1 MLFDYDFRNY
11 SFRLLAYMTALS
23 VIGILVVRS
32 ATNMDSEA
40 VTKQMLGILAG
51 MAIAVCLSL
60 VDYHKI
66 LNFSTVIY
74 LICIG
79 SLLAVLFWGRSVNN
93 AKRWIEVPVLGQL
106 QPSEFVKIGLIITF
120 SWYFMKYQ
128 EKVDKVSTVVL
139 AAALFAVPA
148 MLIFEQPNLST
159 CLVTVVIVLGI
170 VFASGISYRWIV
182 GTLAVVIPM
191 IATGV
196 YLLLHGMI
204 PFIKEYQAGRIL
216 AWFYPEQYG
225 EARYQQN
232 NSIIAIGSGQ
242 LHGKGLYNTTIAS
255 VKNGNFLSEEQ
266 TDFIFA
272 VIGEELGFI
281 GCAIVI
287 LLFLLIVY
295 ECLMMAARAKDMAGR
310 LLCTGMAT
318 LIAFQSFANI
328 AVATGIFPNTG
339 LPLPFISFGSSSLI
353 SIFIGMGLVLNAGL
367 QRVPRHY

>member
-11 SFRLLAYMTALS
+11 SSAWLAYMTALS

-40 VTKQMLGILAG
+40 VTKQMFGILAG

-66 LNFSTVIY
+66 PEFPARSFIRSASEAFWPCCFGADPSIMQNA
-74 LICIG
+74 G
-79 SLLAVLFWGRSVNN
+79 SRFLFWDSSS
-93 AKRWIEVPVLGQL
+93 
-106 QPSEFVKIGLIITF
+106 PSEFVKIGPYHHLLLVFYEISGEGRQGFYRGTGG
-120 SWYFMKYQ
+120 S
-128 EKVDKVSTVVL
+128 
-139 AAALFAVPA
+139 AFAVPA

-191 IATGV
+191 IATGM

-242 LHGKGLYNTTIAS
+242 LHGKGFTT
-255 VKNGNFLSEEQ
+255 L
-266 TDFIFA
+266 
-272 VIGEELGFI
+272 
-281 GCAIVI
+281 
-287 LLFLLIVY
+287 
-295 ECLMMAARAKDMAGR
+295 R
-310 LLCTGMAT
+310 LHL
-318 LIAFQSFANI
+318 
-328 AVATGIFPNTG
+328 
-339 LPLPFISFGSSSLI
+339 
-353 SIFIGMGLVLNAGL
+353 
-367 QRVPRHY
+367 

>member
-1 MLFDYDFRNY
+1 M
-11 SFRLLAYMTALS
+11 
-23 VIGILVVRS
+23 
-32 ATNMDSEA
+32 
-40 VTKQMLGILAG
+40 
-51 MAIAVCLSL
+51 
-60 VDYHKI
+60 
-66 LNFSTVIY
+66 
-74 LICIG
+74 
-79 SLLAVLFWGRSVNN
+79 
-93 AKRWIEVPVLGQL
+93 
-106 QPSEFVKIGLIITF
+106 
-120 SWYFMKYQ
+120 
-128 EKVDKVSTVVL
+128 VL

-255 VKNGNFLSEEQ
+255 VKTVIFFRRSRLILSLPLSVRSL
-266 TDFIFA
+266 D
-272 VIGEELGFI
+272 FI

-287 LLFLLIVY
+287 LLFY
-295 ECLMMAARAKDMAGR
+295 
-310 LLCTGMAT
+310 
-318 LIAFQSFANI
+318 
-328 AVATGIFPNTG
+328 
-339 LPLPFISFGSSSLI
+339 
-353 SIFIGMGLVLNAGL
+353 
-367 QRVPRHY
+367 

>member
-1 MLFDYDFRNY
+1 
-11 SFRLLAYMTALS
+11 MTALS

-40 VTKQMLGILAG
+40 VTKQMFGILAG

-93 AKRWIEVPVLGQL
+93 AKRWIVGSCFGTAPALGICKDWPYHHL
-106 QPSEFVKIGLIITF
+106 LLVFYEIS
-120 SWYFMKYQ
+120 

-232 NSIIAIGSGQ
+232 NSIMAIGSGR
-242 LHGKGLYNTTIAS
+242 LTGKGLNNNTTTS
-255 VKNGNFLSEEQ
+255 VKNGNFILEPQ

-272 VIGEELGFI
+272 IVGEELGFV
-281 GCAIVI
+281 GCCIVI
-287 LLFLLIVY
+287 VLLLLIVIQ
-295 ECLMMAARAKDMAGR
+295 CIVIGIRARIQTGR
-310 LLCTGMAT
+310 IICCG
-318 LIAFQSFANI
+318 
-328 AVATGIFPNTG
+328 V
-339 LPLPFISFGSSSLI
+339 GSDRDTN
-353 SIFIGMGLVLNAGL
+353 F
-367 QRVPRHY
+367 Y

>member
-1 MLFDYDFRNY
+1 MLFDYDFKNY
-11 SFRLLAYMTALS
+11 NFRLLAYMTALS

-32 ATNMDSEA
+32 ATNMDTEA
-40 VTKQMLGILAG
+40 VTKQMLGILVG
-51 MAIAVCLSL
+51 MAIAICLSL

-79 SLLAVLFWGRSVNN
+79 SLVAVLVWGKSVNN
-93 AKRWIEVPVLGQL
+93 ARRWIEVPVLGQL

-128 EKVDKVSTVVL
+128 EKIDKVTTVVL
-139 AAALFAVPA
+139 AAVLFGIPA

-159 CLVTVVIVLGI
+159 CLVTLVIVLGI
-170 VFASGISYRWIV
+170 VFASGISYRWIL
-182 GTLAVVIPM
+182 GTLAAVIPM
-191 IATGV
+191 VSTCV

-232 NSIIAIGSGQ
+232 
-242 LHGKGLYNTTIAS
+242 
-255 VKNGNFLSEEQ
+255 
-266 TDFIFA
+266 FA

-281 GCAIVI
+281 GCVIVI
-287 LLFLLIVY
+287 VLFLLIVY
-295 ECLMMAARAKDMAGR
+295 ECLMMAARAKDLSGR

-339 LPLPFISFGSSSLI
+339 LPLPFISYGSSSLI
-353 SIFIGMGLVLNAGL
+353 SIFIGMGLVLNVGL

>member
-79 SLLAVLFWGRSVNN
+79 SLLAVLFWGKSVNN

-191 IATGV
+191 I
-196 YLLLHGMI
+196 

-272 VIGEELGFI
+272 VIGEELGF
-281 GCAIVI
+281 
-287 LLFLLIVY
+287 
-295 ECLMMAARAKDMAGR
+295 R
-310 LLCTGMAT
+310 LRHRNL
-318 LIAFQSFANI
+318 
-328 AVATGIFPNTG
+328 AVFTDCI
-339 LPLPFISFGSSSLI
+339 
-353 SIFIGMGLVLNAGL
+353 
-367 QRVPRHY
+367 